1 MPKRMT
7 YATLM
12 KKVDEG
18 KIEVTAWCNNYV
30 GHDCIAEARIY
41 PARIDGRPTRCHIEV
56 TKIPAD
62 VQIQY

>member
-1 MPKRMT
+1 MKRMT
-7 YATLM
+7 YTTLM
-12 KKVDEG
+12 KKVADG
-18 KIEVTAWCNNYV
+18 KIEVTAWCSHYV

-62 VQIQY
+62 VRIGY